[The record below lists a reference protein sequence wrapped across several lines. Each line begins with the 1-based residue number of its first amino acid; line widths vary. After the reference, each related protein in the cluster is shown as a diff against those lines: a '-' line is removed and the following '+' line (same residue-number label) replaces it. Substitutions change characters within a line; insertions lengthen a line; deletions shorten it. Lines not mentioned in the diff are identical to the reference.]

1 MAITSN
7 SNATYLLSVYAQPWQ
22 VIFKKWAN
30 KIMNC
35 NIYDKLS
42 KHAFISVLDLNSPSF
57 CVA

>member
-42 KHAFISVLDLNSPSF
+42 KHAFLFSI
-57 CVA
+57 